1 MSGRRFGCKTRL
13 TSQRGDLVVW
23 IYQAYRTAPWTH
35 ADLLANGLRINPATI
50 GQLGAD
56 KLVECL
62 DRAEKPRRWRL
73 TDRVVEGI
81 EAGRCYV

>member
-1 MSGRRFGCKTRL
+1 MSRRRFGVKLRL
-13 TSQRGDLVVW
+13 TSQRGDLVMW
-23 IYQAYRTAPWTH
+23 IYQAYHTAPWTH

-50 GQLGAD
+50 GQLRTD
-56 KLVECL
+56 KLVECQ